1 MADGP
6 LKLFFGEDDRKNAK
20 NFAVSG
26 KSATFVV
33 AKGLLPRFG
42 KMPEWSIGTV
52 SKTVVPL
59 RVPRVRIPV
68 FPLSPFPSRGRGL
81 FFII

>member
-1 MADGP
+1 MDALEGIHFLDGV
-6 LKLFFGEDDRKNAK
+6 LIFSFIDAK
-20 NFAVSG
+20 NFAIS
-26 KSATFVV
+26 KKIPKFASAI
-33 AKGLLPRFG
+33 G

-68 FPLSPFPSRGRGL
+68 FPQ
-81 FFII
+81 